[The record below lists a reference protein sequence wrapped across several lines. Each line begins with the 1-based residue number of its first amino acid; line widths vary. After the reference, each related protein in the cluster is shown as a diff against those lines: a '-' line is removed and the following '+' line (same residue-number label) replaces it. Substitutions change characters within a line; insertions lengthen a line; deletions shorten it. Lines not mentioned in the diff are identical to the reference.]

1 MFKGFVMVL
10 KQVLSMMVGSTCF
23 FVGRDASGGKR
34 GAGVTVMG
42 QSAQGG
48 LCFCDFGRRL
58 DVLRNL
64 PDTQ

>member
-1 MFKGFVMVL
+1 MVL

-42 QSAQGG
+42 AERTGRALFLFRCPEIRCSKKSAAGG
-48 LCFCDFGRRL
+48 GGGG
-58 DVLRNL
+58 
-64 PDTQ
+64 T